1 MPLSLHRLIIVA
13 GLIAPGLAADESVKA
28 PDITAEPLQIIRT
41 MEVSFPAKLL
51 QQNID
56 AGEAS
61 IMVMVGADGQLL
73 DWLVTGFSHAL
84 FAMEVLEV
92 LPKWK
97 FIPAYHRGTA
107 IPTRVE
113 LKFFFKNSAFIRI
126 LPSDTGLIARHKLD
140 GSMGGFTSFVCLPDE
155 LDQPLDAKVE
165 IAPMPPDQLGAK
177 AKGGQ
182 VVVEYLVDTEGK
194 VRMPIIISAE
204 EEAFANSVL
213 LAISQWRYEI
223 PRHQGLPVITRVRH
237 QFTFT
242 PVSR

>member
-1 MPLSLHRLIIVA
+1 MQIMLRSLLFIA
-13 GLIAPGLAADESVKA
+13 GLIAPVLAADKSIKDPE
-28 PDITAEPLQIIRT
+28 ITDEPLKIIRT
-41 MEVSFPAKLL
+41 MEVSYPNKLL
-51 QQNID
+51 QQQID

-73 DWLVTGFSHAL
+73 DWLVTGFSQAL
-84 FAMEVLEV
+84 FAKEVLEV

-97 FIPAYHRGTA
+97 FIPAYHHGTA

-126 LPSDTGLIARHKLD
+126 MSSDTGLIARHKLD
-140 GSMGGFTSFVCLPDE
+140 ASQGEFTSFVCMPDE

-182 VVVEYLVDTEGK
+182 VVVEYLVDAEGK

-204 EEAFANSVL
+204 EPAFANSVL
-213 LAISQWRYEI
+213 LAMTQWRYEV

-242 PVSR
+242 PVNN